1 MVAMPEENKNPVLV
15 SMQGINKSF
24 PGVQA
29 LVNVDFD
36 LKYGEIHALMGG
48 NGAGKS
54 TLIKVLTGVEKPDS
68 GRIFLGGNEVHVRSP
83 QHAQSLGISTVYQEI
98 NLCPNLTVAENIL
111 IGRQPMRFGR
121 IDWKRMNSQA
131 DEILQRILGMEIDVT
146 GLLGSYSVAIQ
157 QMVAI
162 VRALE
167 IESAR
172 VLILDEPTSS
182 LSIHETEQLFEVM
195 RRLKSREMGI
205 IFITH
210 FIDQAYKIS
219 DRLTIIRN
227 GLLVGTYET
236 ANLPRMELITKMIGK
251 TITVLDE
258 MLKLRAE
265 IGTRIKAEPVL
276 VARQF
281 GQTGQVEP
289 LDLDLHA
296 GEVLGLAGLVGSGRT
311 ETAGL
316 LFGLE
321 TPDSGTLTAGGKIV
335 RRFSPHDSIER
346 GLALAPEDRK
356 AAGILDDLT
365 VRENIILALQAG
377 QGWFKY
383 LSLPKQYEIA
393 EKYIRMLEISTPSAD
408 QPVKNLSG
416 GNQQKVILARWLA
429 TNPHVLI
436 LDEPTRGIDVGTKA
450 EIQKLVLSLADE
462 GKACLFISSELEEVM
477 RCSHRIAVMREHKK
491 VAEFS
496 GDTDEHV
503 VIQAMAGES

>member
-1 MVAMPEENKNPVLV
+1 MVAMPEEINKPLLV

-29 LVNVDFD
+29 LVNVDFN
-36 LKYGEIHALMGG
+36 LNYGEIHALMGG

-54 TLIKVLTGVEKPDS
+54 TLIKILTGVEKLDS
-68 GRIFLGGNEVHVRSP
+68 GKIFLEGKEVHIRSP
-83 QHAQSLGISTVYQEI
+83 QHAQSQGISTVYQEI

-111 IGRQPMRFGR
+111 IGREPLRLGS
-121 IDWKRMNSQA
+121 IDWKRLNAQAREISQ
-131 DEILQRILGMEIDVT
+131 RVLGMDIDVT
-146 GLLGSYSVAIQ
+146 GILGSYSVAIQ

-167 IESAR
+167 IESAK

-182 LSIHETEQLFEVM
+182 LSLHETDQLFEVM
-195 RRLKSREMGI
+195 RRLKSKGAGI

-210 FIDQAYKIS
+210 FIDQVYKIS
-219 DRLTIIRN
+219 DRVTVIRN

-236 ANLPRMELITKMIGK
+236 AALPRMELITKMIGK

-258 MLKLRAE
+258 MLKIKAE
-265 IGTRIKAEPVL
+265 IGKRISPEPVL
-276 VARQF
+276 QAREL
-281 GQTGQVEP
+281 GQTGRVEP
-289 LDLDLHA
+289 FDLDLHE
-296 GEVLGLAGLVGSGRT
+296 GEVLGLAGLVGSGRS

-321 TPDSGTLTAGGKIV
+321 TPDSGTLTVAGKV
-335 RRFSPHDSIER
+335 VDNFSPHDSIER
-346 GLALAPEDRK
+346 GLALSPEDRK
-356 AAGILDDLT
+356 AAGIFDDLT

-383 LSLPKQYEIA
+383 LSLPKQFEIA
-393 EKYIRMLEISTPSAD
+393 EKYIHLLEISTPSAD

-429 TNPHVLI
+429 TNPRVLI

-450 EIQKLVLSLADE
+450 EIQKLVLSLAEE
-462 GKACLFISSELEEVM
+462 GKACVFISSELEEVL
-477 RCSHRIAVMREHKK
+477 RCSHRIAVMSEHKK
-491 VAEFS
+491 VAEYP
-496 GDTDEHV
+496 GDTDEHE
-503 VIQAMAGES
+503 IMQAMAG

>member
-1 MVAMPEENKNPVLV
+1 MPEENSNPVLV

-68 GRIFLGGNEVHVRSP
+68 GKIFLAGNEVHVRSP
-83 QHAQSLGISTVYQEI
+83 LHAQSLGISTVYQEI

-121 IDWKRMNSQA
+121 IDWKRLNAQA
-131 DEILQRILGMEIDVT
+131 DEILRRILGIEIDVT
-146 GLLGSYSVAIQ
+146 GMLGSYSVAIQ

-195 RRLKSREMGI
+195 RRLKGREMGI

-210 FIDQAYKIS
+210 FIDQVYMIS
-219 DRLTIIRN
+219 DRVTIIRN

-236 ANLPRMELITKMIGK
+236 ADLPRMELITKMIGK

-258 MLKLRAE
+258 MSKIKAD
-265 IGTRIKAEPVL
+265 IGTRISKEPVL
-276 VARQF
+276 VARDF
-281 GQTGQVEP
+281 GQTGEVEP
-289 LDLDLHA
+289 MDLEVHA

-321 TPDSGTLTAGGKIV
+321 TPDSGTLTTAGKQV
-335 RRFSPHDSIER
+335 TRFSPHESIER

-393 EKYIRMLEISTPSAD
+393 DKYIRMLEISTPSPD

-477 RCSHRIAVMREHKK
+477 RCSHRIAVMRERKK

-496 GDTDEHV
+496 GDTEEHV
-503 VIQAMAGES
+503 IIQAMAGES

>member
-1 MVAMPEENKNPVLV
+1 MQETNNKPLLV
-15 SMQGINKSF
+15 SMRGIHKAF

-29 LVNVDFD
+29 LINVDFD
-36 LKYGEIHALMGG
+36 LRHGEIHALIGG

-68 GRIFLGGNEVHVRSP
+68 GQICLEGKEVHVRSP
-83 QHAQSLGISTVYQEI
+83 QHAQLLGISTVYQEI
-98 NLCPNLTVAENIL
+98 NLCPNLSVAENIL
-111 IGRQPMRFGR
+111 IGREPKHFGR
-121 IDWKRMNSQA
+121 IDWKRLNAQA
-131 DEILQRILGMEIDVT
+131 SEISRRVLGMDIDVT
-146 GLLGSYSVAIQ
+146 RRLDTYSVAIQ

-182 LSIHETEQLFEVM
+182 LSVHETEQLFEVM
-195 RRLKSREMGI
+195 RRLKSQEVGI

-210 FIDQAYKIS
+210 FIDQVYKIS
-219 DRLTIIRN
+219 DRVTIIRN

-236 ANLPRMELITKMIGK
+236 ENLPRLELITKMLGK
-251 TITVLDE
+251 TITVLDDLE
-258 MLKLRAE
+258 KTKE
-265 IGTRIKAEPVL
+265 KISQNISKEPIL
-276 VARQF
+276 QAREL
-281 GQTGQVEP
+281 GQSGQVEP
-289 LDLDLHA
+289 IDLDLHA
-296 GEVLGLAGLVGSGRT
+296 GEVLGLAGLVGSGRS

-321 TPDSGTLTAGGKIV
+321 TPDSGTLTIAGKKV
-335 RRFSPHDSIER
+335 KKHTPNESIQR
-346 GLALAPEDRK
+346 GLALSPEDRK
-356 AAGILDDLT
+356 ATGILDELS
-365 VRENIILALQAG
+365 VRENIILALQAR

-383 LSLPKQYEIA
+383 ISRAKQDETA
-393 EKYIRMLEISTPSAD
+393 EKYMQLLEITTPSAD

-429 TNPHVLI
+429 TNPRVLI

-450 EIQKLVLSLADE
+450 EIQKLVLSLAEE
-462 GKACLFISSELEEVM
+462 GKACVFISSELEEVL
-477 RCSHRIAVMREHKK
+477 RCSHRIAVMSNRKK

-503 VIQAMAGES
+503 IMRTMAGGK